1 VYKKE
6 DNNNEFSNVFEIE
19 KLPHRKYS
27 GRECRNME
35 KKDAS
40 LGEERAKKWRFHFY
54 YPPFLPPSL
63 SVSSL
68 CRTPTFA
75 FDCRIG

>member
-40 LGEERAKKWRFHFY
+40 LGEERAKNGDFISTI
-54 YPPFLPPSL
+54 LPPSL
-63 SVSSL
+63 PPFPL
-68 CRTPTFA
+68 CF
-75 FDCRIG
+75 FFV